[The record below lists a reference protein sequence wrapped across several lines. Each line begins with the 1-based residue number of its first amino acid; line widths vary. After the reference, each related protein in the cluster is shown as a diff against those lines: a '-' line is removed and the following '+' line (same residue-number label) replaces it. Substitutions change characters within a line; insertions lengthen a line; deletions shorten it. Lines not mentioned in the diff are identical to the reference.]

1 MDMSGGH
8 FDYIQYRFT
17 EIAEDMDKII
27 EQQEDYGLDKEAVAH
42 VQMGIKLL
50 LAAGVYL
57 QRIDWFVSGD
67 DGLDDFK
74 RRLREDLEKIG
85 ITLEAK

>member
-1 MDMSGGH
+1 MSGGH

-17 EIAEDMDKII
+17 EIVEDMDKII

>member
-1 MDMSGGH
+1 MSGGH

-74 RRLREDLEKIG
+74 RRLQEDLEKIG